1 MSFHEDII
9 LTRVIL
15 SPDEIRRDA
24 LNRDIDKSLLINN
37 ILLQKIK
44 GLYGD
49 RCIEK
54 GFVQGSSIKIVERSI
69 GKIYAEH
76 LNGNIIYDIRFSAD
90 ICNPIKGETVNGIVT
105 NSNKMGLLVKSGP
118 LNIVLARQHHI
129 NRKCFKKINVGD
141 DIPVSIVG
149 SRFTLNDREISV
161 IGYLGDVPELLD
173 DSDIDDD
180 IDDDETSSIMTSI
193 TEEVD
198 EDTESLASELF

>member
-1 MSFHEDII
+1 MFHKDII
-9 LTRVIL
+9 HTRVIL
-15 SPDEIRRDA
+15 NPDEIRRNA
-24 LNRDIDKSLLINN
+24 LNRDIDKSLLINS
-37 ILLQKIK
+37 ILLEKIK
-44 GLYGD
+44 NLYGD

-54 GFVQGSSIKIVERSI
+54 GFVQGSSIEIVERSI

-90 ICNPIKGETVNGIVT
+90 ICNPVKGEIVKGRVT

-118 LNIVLARQHHI
+118 LNIVLARQHHV
-129 NRKCFKKINVGD
+129 NRRCFKKINVGEE
-141 DIPVSIVG
+141 IPVSIVG